1 MRAVTVVSCLA
12 MLVACSPAE
21 GPPGAPSVSPAASV
35 SSPAPPPSP
44 APSPSPSPS
53 PPPSPSPSP
62 TVVESYPTDLP
73 TGDPESAAIIAGWQ
87 EYQRVLEKF
96 AVDPLG
102 FSDFSETQYVTTG
115 EAANVILDEMQMLRN
130 ERLRSEGGLVFRDV
144 TLTIIGTGES
154 GAREA
159 TLDYCLDVNAL
170 RVFYVDTGEQL
181 PRSGTYTE
189 TTTMEQ
195 GADAKWR
202 VSRIR
207 NSEASC

>member
-1 MRAVTVVSCLA
+1 MRVVAVVSCLVL
-12 MLVACSPAE
+12 LVGCSPAE
-21 GPPGAPSVSPAASV
+21 EPSPSPSPTAVTPSPSPTPTPSSIPSV
-35 SSPAPPPSP
+35 
-44 APSPSPSPS
+44 SPSPSPS
-53 PPPSPSPSP
+53 P
-62 TVVESYPTDLP
+62 TAVESYPADLP

-96 AVDPLG
+96 AADPLG